1 MNTRKAADD
10 RFMLSPDGVGAA
22 WVHPLEVATRC
33 PGWTDVTDLSDE
45 AFQRLVCERQS
56 QPRIVSLAVAA

>member
-1 MNTRKAADD
+1 MDARPTQQH
-10 RFMLSPDGVGAA
+10 RFMLSPDGQTGD

-33 PGWTDVTDLSDE
+33 PTWTDCTELSDE
-45 AFQRLVCERQS
+45 AFQSLVCERQS